1 VLLTVQLFDFCF
13 FSDFLHVSVSCSSF
27 FSVFVS
33 QTPSFIQ
40 LFAQM
45 SVFIECINII
55 LSPFSEFAVYIVYA
69 AGKYGVSVILEVT
82 QNLWSTEAPA
92 LEVGYD

>member
-1 VLLTVQLFDFCF
+1 
-13 FSDFLHVSVSCSSF
+13 
-27 FSVFVS
+27 
-33 QTPSFIQ
+33 
-40 LFAQM
+40 M